1 METTIEAIVSLV
13 GLLLG
18 GGAGAFF
25 TWRYQKKKAKV
36 EAQEMEQDYYRR
48 LIEDIEKDRDYYKA
62 ERNELRGRLDTID
75 EQMRTMRNEYSREK
89 VETDRKIAQLGR
101 RVETMRPFL
110 CGDLTCKRRQ
120 LVTLSEQGENSSIS
134 GDDVEPLENTVL

>member
-1 METTIEAIVSLV
+1 MEVTLEAIISLV
-13 GLLLG
+13 GLFLG

-75 EQMRTMRNEYSREK
+75 EQMRNIRDDYSRETA
-89 VETDRKIAQLGR
+89 ETDRKIAQLGR
-101 RVETMRPFL
+101 KVEIMRPFL
-110 CGDLTCKRRQ
+110 CGDTSCKRRQ
-120 LVTLSEQGENSSIS
+120 LVTLSESAGNDSKPEEQVCE
-134 GDDVEPLENTVL
+134 